1 MMLLIRYSIYWL
13 EKMTNNIY
21 LKTNLELIEYLNS
34 RFSDESL
41 FIIDSNLNNL
51 KIDEQVNAQVSY
63 FDINEETKNLTSVEK
78 IWDLLF
84 QYNLN
89 RSSEI
94 VIIGGGVLLD
104 VCAFASS
111 TFKRGVSFTFVPSTL
126 LSMVDASHG
135 GKNGFNNKYGKNQIG
150 TFTLPESVIVCYQL
164 LDTLP
169 EDHYKDG
176 LIELIKHGMIANAKI
191 FNSMIT
197 KTSFNVDFE
206 IIREGIDVKLKIVSE
221 DFLEGNKRKLL
232 NFGHTVGHI
241 IEKDSNYEVT
251 HGQAVAM
258 GIYYEL
264 LISKEQL
271 GLPKDIINSYLN
283 YLNKIE
289 YNYKY
294 NFLSNSKKLIEI
306 LKHDKKS
313 SEENVDIVL
322 LYEIG
327 NPKVINL
334 TFNEVIEVIQN

>member
-1 MMLLIRYSIYWL
+1 
-13 EKMTNNIY
+13 MTNNIY
-21 LKTNLELIEYLNS
+21 LKTNLELFEYLNS
-34 RFSDESL
+34 QFTKESL
-41 FIIDSNLNNL
+41 FIVDSNLKKL
-51 KIDEQVNAQVSY
+51 KIDQKINARVSY
-63 FDINEETKNLTSVEK
+63 FEINEETKNLTSVEK

-84 QYNLN
+84 QHKLN

-111 TFKRGVSFTFVPSTL
+111 TFKRGINFTFVPSTL

-135 GKNGFNNKYGKNQIG
+135 GKNGINNIYGKNQIG

-164 LDTLP
+164 LDTLS

-176 LIELIKHGMIANAKI
+176 LIELIKHGMIASEKI

-197 KTSFNVDFE
+197 KKGFDVDLE
-206 IIREGIDVKLKIVSE
+206 TIKEGIDVKLKIVSE
-221 DFLEGNKRKLL
+221 DFLEGDKRKLL
-232 NFGHTVGHI
+232 NFGHTVGHLV
-241 IEKDSNYEVT
+241 EKDSNYETT
-251 HGQAVAM
+251 HGQAVAI

-271 GLPKDIINSYLN
+271 GLPKEIIDSYLN
-283 YLNKIE
+283 YLNQIKYDYE
-289 YNYKY
+289 Y
-294 NFLSNSKKLIEI
+294 NFLSNTKKLIEM

-313 SEENVDIVL
+313 SEKGVDIVL

-334 TFNEVIEVIQN
+334 TFNEVIEVIQY

>member
-1 MMLLIRYSIYWL
+1 
-13 EKMTNNIY
+13 MTNNIY

-232 NFGHTVGHI
+232 NFGHTVGHLV
-241 IEKDSNYEVT
+241 EKDSNYEIT
-251 HGQAVAM
+251 HGQAVAI

-271 GLPKDIINSYLN
+271 GLPKEIIDSYLK
-283 YLNKIE
+283 YLNHLRLQA
-289 YNYKY
+289 Y
-294 NFLSNSKKLIEI
+294 
-306 LKHDKKS
+306 
-313 SEENVDIVL
+313 
-322 LYEIG
+322 
-327 NPKVINL
+327 
-334 TFNEVIEVIQN
+334 

>member
-1 MMLLIRYSIYWL
+1 
-13 EKMTNNIY
+13 MTNNIY

-34 RFSDESL
+34 RFSSESL

-51 KIDEQVNAQVSY
+51 KIDEKVNAKISY

-84 QYNLN
+84 QHNLN

-111 TFKRGVSFTFVPSTL
+111 TFKRGISFTFVPSTL

-135 GKNGFNNKYGKNQIG
+135 GKNGFNNTYGKNQIG

-176 LIELIKHGMIANAKI
+176 LIELIKHGMIANEKI

-197 KTSFNVDFE
+197 KMSFNVDFE
-206 IIREGIDVKLKIVSE
+206 IIRDGIDVKLKIVSE

-232 NFGHTVGHI
+232 NFGHTVGHLV
-241 IEKDSNYEVT
+241 EKDSNYEIT
-251 HGQAVAM
+251 HGQAVAI

-271 GLPKDIINSYLN
+271 GLPKEIIDSYLN
-283 YLNKIE
+283 YLNQIE
-289 YNYKY
+289 YDYKY
-294 NFLSNSKKLIEI
+294 NFLSKGEKLIEM

-313 SEENVDIVL
+313 SEKGVDIVL

-334 TFNEVIEVIQN
+334 TFNEVIEVIQH

>member
-1 MMLLIRYSIYWL
+1 
-13 EKMTNNIY
+13 MTNNIY

-34 RFSDESL
+34 RFSSESL

-51 KIDEQVNAQVSY
+51 KIDEKVNAKISY

-84 QYNLN
+84 QHNLN

-111 TFKRGVSFTFVPSTL
+111 TFKRGISFTFVPSTL

-135 GKNGFNNKYGKNQIG
+135 GKNGFNNTYGKNQIG

-176 LIELIKHGMIANAKI
+176 LIELIKHGMIANEKI

-206 IIREGIDVKLKIVSE
+206 IIREGIDVKLRIVSE

-232 NFGHTVGHI
+232 NFGHTVGHLV
-241 IEKDSNYEVT
+241 EKDSNYEIT
-251 HGQAVAM
+251 HGQAVAI

-271 GLPKDIINSYLN
+271 GLPKEIIDSYLN
-283 YLNKIE
+283 YLNQIE
-289 YNYKY
+289 YDYEY
-294 NFLSNSKKLIEI
+294 NFLSKSEKLIEM

-313 SEENVDIVL
+313 SEKGVDIVL

-334 TFNEVIEVIQN
+334 TFNEVIEVIQH

>member
-1 MMLLIRYSIYWL
+1 
-13 EKMTNNIY
+13 MTNNIY

-84 QYNLN
+84 QHNLN

-135 GKNGFNNKYGKNQIG
+135 GKNGFNNTYGKNQIG

-176 LIELIKHGMIANAKI
+176 LIELIKHGMIANEKI

-221 DFLEGNKRKLL
+221 DFLEGDKRKLL
-232 NFGHTVGHI
+232 NFGHTVGHLV
-241 IEKDSNYEVT
+241 EKDSNYEIT
-251 HGQAVAM
+251 HGQAVAI

-271 GLPKDIINSYLN
+271 GLPKDC
-283 YLNKIE
+283 
-289 YNYKY
+289 
-294 NFLSNSKKLIEI
+294 
-306 LKHDKKS
+306 
-313 SEENVDIVL
+313 L
-322 LYEIG
+322 LYTS
-327 NPKVINL
+327 PSPRDRSSSRMPSSA
-334 TFNEVIEVIQN
+334 

>member
-1 MMLLIRYSIYWL
+1 
-13 EKMTNNIY
+13 MTNNIY

-51 KIDEQVNAQVSY
+51 KIGEQVNAQVSY

-104 VCAFASS
+104 ACAFASS
-111 TFKRGVSFTFVPSTL
+111 TFKRGVSFSFVPSTL

-135 GKNGFNNKYGKNQIG
+135 GKNGFNNTYGKNQIG

-176 LIELIKHGMIANAKI
+176 LIELIKHGMIANEKI

-221 DFLEGNKRKLL
+221 DFLEGDKRKLL
-232 NFGHTVGHI
+232 NFGHTVGHLV
-241 IEKDSNYEVT
+241 EKDSNYEIT
-251 HGQAVAM
+251 HGQAVAI

-271 GLPKDIINSYLN
+271 GLPKEIIDSYLN
-283 YLNKIE
+283 YLNQIE
-289 YNYKY
+289 YDYEY
-294 NFLSNSKKLIEI
+294 NFLSNSEKLIEM

-313 SEENVDIVL
+313 NAKGVDIVL
-322 LYEIG
+322 LHEIG

-334 TFNEVIEVIQN
+334 TFNEVIEVIQH

>member
-1 MMLLIRYSIYWL
+1 
-13 EKMTNNIY
+13 MTNNIY

-51 KIDEQVNAQVSY
+51 KIDKQVNAQVSY

-84 QYNLN
+84 QHNLN

-135 GKNGFNNKYGKNQIG
+135 GKNGFNNTYGKNQIG

-176 LIELIKHGMIANAKI
+176 LIELIKHGMIANEKI

-197 KTSFNVDFE
+197 KTSFNVEFE

-221 DFLEGNKRKLL
+221 DFLEGDKRKLL
-232 NFGHTVGHI
+232 NFGHTVGHLV
-241 IEKDSNYEVT
+241 EKDSNYEIT
-251 HGQAVAM
+251 HGQAVAI

-271 GLPKDIINSYLN
+271 GLPKEIIDSYLN

-289 YNYKY
+289 YDYEY
-294 NFLSNSKKLIEI
+294 NFLSNREKLIEM

-313 SEENVDIVL
+313 NAKGVDIVL

-334 TFNEVIEVIQN
+334 TFNEVIEVIQH

>member
-1 MMLLIRYSIYWL
+1 
-13 EKMTNNIY
+13 MTNNIY
-21 LKTNLELIEYLNS
+21 LKTNLELIEYLNL

-51 KIDEQVNAQVSY
+51 KIDEQVNARVSY

-84 QYNLN
+84 QHNLN

-135 GKNGFNNKYGKNQIG
+135 GKNGFNNTYGKNQIG

-176 LIELIKHGMIANAKI
+176 LIELIKHGMIANEKI

-206 IIREGIDVKLKIVSE
+206 IIKEGIDVKLKIVNE
-221 DFLEGNKRKLL
+221 DFLEDDKRKLL
-232 NFGHTVGHI
+232 NFGHTVGHLV
-241 IEKDSNYEVT
+241 EKDSNYEIT
-251 HGQAVAM
+251 HGQAVAI

-271 GLPKDIINSYLN
+271 GLPKEIIDSYLN
-283 YLNKIE
+283 YLNQIE
-289 YNYKY
+289 YDYEY
-294 NFLSNSKKLIEI
+294 NFLSNSEKLIEM

-313 SEENVDIVL
+313 NATGVDIVL
-322 LYEIG
+322 LHEIG

-334 TFNEVIEVIQN
+334 TFNEVIEVIQH

>member
-1 MMLLIRYSIYWL
+1 
-13 EKMTNNIY
+13 MTNNIY

-51 KIDEQVNAQVSY
+51 KIDEQVNARVSY

-84 QYNLN
+84 QHNLN

-135 GKNGFNNKYGKNQIG
+135 GKNGFNNTYGKNQIG

-176 LIELIKHGMIANAKI
+176 LIELIKHGMIANEKI

-206 IIREGIDVKLKIVSE
+206 IIKEGIDVKLKIVNE
-221 DFLEGNKRKLL
+221 DFLEDDKRKLL
-232 NFGHTVGHI
+232 NFGHTVGHLV
-241 IEKDSNYEVT
+241 EKDSNYEIT
-251 HGQAVAM
+251 HGQAVAI

-271 GLPKDIINSYLN
+271 GLPKEIIDSYLN
-283 YLNKIE
+283 YLNQIE
-289 YNYKY
+289 YDYEY
-294 NFLSNSKKLIEI
+294 NFLSNSEKLIEM

-313 SEENVDIVL
+313 NATGVDIVL
-322 LYEIG
+322 LHEIG

-334 TFNEVIEVIQN
+334 TFNEVIEVIQH

>member
-1 MMLLIRYSIYWL
+1 M
-13 EKMTNNIY
+13 
-21 LKTNLELIEYLNS
+21 
-34 RFSDESL
+34 
-41 FIIDSNLNNL
+41 NNL

-206 IIREGIDVKLKIVSE
+206 IIREGIDVKLKIVSD

-232 NFGHTVGHI
+232 NFGHTVGHLV
-241 IEKDSNYEVT
+241 EKDSNYEIT
-251 HGQAVAM
+251 HGQAVAI
-258 GIYYEL
+258 GIYL
-264 LISKEQL
+264 SLIH
-271 GLPKDIINSYLN
+271 I
-283 YLNKIE
+283 
-289 YNYKY
+289 
-294 NFLSNSKKLIEI
+294 
-306 LKHDKKS
+306 
-313 SEENVDIVL
+313 
-322 LYEIG
+322 
-327 NPKVINL
+327 
-334 TFNEVIEVIQN
+334 

>member
-1 MMLLIRYSIYWL
+1 
-13 EKMTNNIY
+13 MTNNIY

-135 GKNGFNNKYGKNQIG
+135 GKNGFNNTYGKNQIG

-232 NFGHTVGHI
+232 NFGHTVGHLV
-241 IEKDSNYEVT
+241 EKDSNYEIT
-251 HGQAVAM
+251 HGQAVAI

-271 GLPKDIINSYLN
+271 GLPKEIIDSYLN
-283 YLNKIE
+283 YLNQIE
-289 YNYKY
+289 YDYEY
-294 NFLSNSKKLIEI
+294 NFLSNSEKLIEM

-313 SEENVDIVL
+313 NTKGVDIVL

-327 NPKVINL
+327 NSKVINL
-334 TFNEVIEVIQN
+334 TFNEVIEVIQH

>member
-1 MMLLIRYSIYWL
+1 
-13 EKMTNNIY
+13 MTNNIY
-21 LKTNLELIEYLNS
+21 LKTNLELFEYLNS
-34 RFSDESL
+34 QFTNESL
-41 FIIDSNLNNL
+41 FIVDSNLKKL
-51 KIDEQVNAQVSY
+51 KIDQKINARVSY
-63 FDINEETKNLTSVEK
+63 FEINEETKNLTSVEK

-84 QYNLN
+84 QHKLN

-111 TFKRGVSFTFVPSTL
+111 TFKRGINFTFVPSTL

-135 GKNGFNNKYGKNQIG
+135 GKNGINNIYGKNQIG

-164 LDTLP
+164 LDTLS

-176 LIELIKHGMIANAKI
+176 LIELIKHGMIASEKI

-197 KTSFNVDFE
+197 KKGFDVDLE
-206 IIREGIDVKLKIVSE
+206 TIKEGIDVKLKIVSE
-221 DFLEGNKRKLL
+221 DFLEGDKRKLL
-232 NFGHTVGHI
+232 NFGHTVGHLV
-241 IEKDSNYEVT
+241 EKDSNYETT
-251 HGQAVAM
+251 HGQAVAI

-271 GLPKDIINSYLN
+271 GLPKEIIDSYLN
-283 YLNKIE
+283 YLNQIKYDYE
-289 YNYKY
+289 YD
-294 NFLSNSKKLIEI
+294 FLSNTKKLIEM

-313 SEENVDIVL
+313 SEKGVDIVL

-334 TFNEVIEVIQN
+334 TFNEVIEVIQY

>member
-1 MMLLIRYSIYWL
+1 
-13 EKMTNNIY
+13 MTNNIY

-232 NFGHTVGHI
+232 NFGHTVGHLV
-241 IEKDSNYEVT
+241 EKDSNYEIT
-251 HGQAVAM
+251 HGQAVAI

-271 GLPKDIINSYLN
+271 GLPKEIIDSYLN
-283 YLNKIE
+283 YLNQIE
-289 YNYKY
+289 YDYEY
-294 NFLSNSKKLIEI
+294 NFLSNSEKLTEM

-313 SEENVDIVL
+313 NAKGVDIVL
-322 LYEIG
+322 LHEIG

-334 TFNEVIEVIQN
+334 TFNEVIEVIQH

>member
-1 MMLLIRYSIYWL
+1 
-13 EKMTNNIY
+13 MTNNIY

-176 LIELIKHGMIANAKI
+176 LIELIKHGMIANEKI

-197 KTSFNVDFE
+197 KTSFNVEFE

-221 DFLEGNKRKLL
+221 DFLEGDKRKLL
-232 NFGHTVGHI
+232 NFGHTVGHLV
-241 IEKDSNYEVT
+241 EKDSNYEIT
-251 HGQAVAM
+251 HGQAVAI

-271 GLPKDIINSYLN
+271 GLPNEIIDSYLN
-283 YLNKIE
+283 YLNQIE
-289 YNYKY
+289 YDYEY
-294 NFLSNSKKLIEI
+294 NFLSNSEKLIEM

-313 SEENVDIVL
+313 YAKGVDIVL
-322 LYEIG
+322 LHEIG

-334 TFNEVIEVIQN
+334 TLNEVIEVIQH

>member
-1 MMLLIRYSIYWL
+1 
-13 EKMTNNIY
+13 MTNNIY

-84 QYNLN
+84 QHNLN

-135 GKNGFNNKYGKNQIG
+135 GKNGFNNTYGKNQIG

-176 LIELIKHGMIANAKI
+176 LIELIKHGMIANEKI

-232 NFGHTVGHI
+232 NFGHTVGHLV
-241 IEKDSNYEVT
+241 EKDSNYEIT
-251 HGQAVAM
+251 HGQAVAI

-271 GLPKDIINSYLN
+271 GLPKEIIDSY
-283 YLNKIE
+283 
-289 YNYKY
+289 
-294 NFLSNSKKLIEI
+294 FC
-306 LKHDKKS
+306 
-313 SEENVDIVL
+313 L
-322 LYEIG
+322 LYTSPSPRDVEESRM
-327 NPKVINL
+327 PSSA
-334 TFNEVIEVIQN
+334 

>member
-1 MMLLIRYSIYWL
+1 MFLIQYSIYWL
-13 EKMTNNIY
+13 KKMTNNIY

-34 RFSDESL
+34 RFSSESL

-51 KIDEQVNAQVSY
+51 KIDEKVNAKISY

-84 QYNLN
+84 QHNLN

-111 TFKRGVSFTFVPSTL
+111 TFKRGISFTFVPSTL

-135 GKNGFNNKYGKNQIG
+135 GKNGFNNTYGKNQIG

-176 LIELIKHGMIANAKI
+176 LIELIKHGMIANEKI

-197 KTSFNVDFE
+197 RTSFNVDFE
-206 IIREGIDVKLKIVSE
+206 IIREGIDVKLRIVSE

-232 NFGHTVGHI
+232 NFGHTVGHLV
-241 IEKDSNYEVT
+241 EKDSNYEIT
-251 HGQAVAM
+251 HGQAVAI

-271 GLPKDIINSYLN
+271 GLPKEIIDSYLN
-283 YLNKIE
+283 YLNQIE
-289 YNYKY
+289 YDYEY
-294 NFLSNSKKLIEI
+294 NFLSKGEKLIEM

-313 SEENVDIVL
+313 SEKGVDIVL

-334 TFNEVIEVIQN
+334 TFNEVIEVIQH

>member
-1 MMLLIRYSIYWL
+1 
-13 EKMTNNIY
+13 MTNNIY

-84 QYNLN
+84 QHNLN

-104 VCAFASS
+104 LCAFASS

-135 GKNGFNNKYGKNQIG
+135 GKNGFNNTYGKNQIG

-176 LIELIKHGMIANAKI
+176 LIELIKHGMIANEKI

-232 NFGHTVGHI
+232 NFGHTVGHLV
-241 IEKDSNYEVT
+241 EKDSNYEIT
-251 HGQAVAM
+251 HGQAVAI

-271 GLPKDIINSYLN
+271 GLPKEIIDSYLN
-283 YLNKIE
+283 YLNQIE
-289 YNYKY
+289 YDFEYH
-294 NFLSNSKKLIEI
+294 FLSNTEKLIEM
-306 LKHDKKS
+306 LKH
-313 SEENVDIVL
+313 
-322 LYEIG
+322 
-327 NPKVINL
+327 NPNLNYPQFVYNHIN
-334 TFNEVIEVIQN
+334 